1 MIHSTAIV
9 SSKAKIA
16 EDVDIGPFAIIDDD
30 VEIGSGTKI
39 GPKAHIIN
47 GARIGKNNYIGEGSL
62 ISDAPQDLKYSG
74 TATQAVIGD
83 NNVIREY
90 VTVHR
95 ATGEGNKTV
104 IGNNNFLMT
113 GSHVAHEC
121 TVGSNVIIVNN
132 SALAG
137 HVTVD
142 DYAFISGLCA
152 VHQNC
157 RIGAHSILGGGNM
170 VSLDLPPFII
180 STSVE
185 QGTFGINKI
194 GLKRRGFARE
204 RIAVLEDLYQIYF
217 RSKITSKEAIAKL
230 TEKYPGNDDVNYFV
244 SFILKSKRGVLR

>member
-1 MIHSTAIV
+1 MIHNTALV
-9 SSKAKIA
+9 SPKAKIA
-16 EDVDIGPFAIIDDD
+16 QNVEIGPFVIIDDD
-30 VEIGSGTKI
+30 VEIGEGTKI

-74 TATQAVIGD
+74 APTQAVIGD

-121 TVGSNVIIVNN
+121 RVGNNVIIVNN

-180 STSVE
+180 SSSVE

-194 GLKRRGFARE
+194 GLKRRGFSRD
-204 RIAVLEDLYQIYF
+204 RIAVLEDMYQIYF
-217 RSKITSKEAIAKL
+217 RSKLTSKEAIAKL
-230 TEKYPGNDDVNYFV
+230 TDKFPGNEDIEYFIKFV
-244 SFILKSKRGVLR
+244 TGSKRGILR